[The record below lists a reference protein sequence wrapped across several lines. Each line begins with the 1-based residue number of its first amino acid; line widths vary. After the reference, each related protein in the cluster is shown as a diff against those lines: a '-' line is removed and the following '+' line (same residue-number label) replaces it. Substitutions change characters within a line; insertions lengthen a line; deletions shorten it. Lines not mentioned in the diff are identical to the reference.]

1 MKNIFL
7 KTVLLATLFLGVAT
21 SCVNDDDFE
30 IPALRPIIYSED
42 FNEIDYNMNFDYADW
57 TNFAEAGT
65 KMWIER
71 EYQNDG
77 YIQFSSYG
85 SGEASNIGWAISPAL
100 DMDAFTGEVLTF
112 KSATNFVDNPS
123 NKLEVFVSSDYDGTN
138 VLAATWIQLNAIV
151 ANDTTNGYTYVSS
164 GNIDLSSYTGTL
176 HLAFKV
182 TGNGTSLDGLFQVDK
197 IKIYSS
203 N

>member
-21 SCVNDDDFE
+21 SCVNDDDFV

-57 TNFAEAGT
+57 TNFAETGT
-65 KMWIER
+65 KKWIER
-71 EYQNDG
+71 EFRDDG

>member
-1 MKNIFL
+1 MKNKFL
-7 KTVLLATLFLGVAT
+7 KTALLATLFLGVAT

-30 IPALRPIIYSED
+30 IPKLRPVIYSED

-65 KMWIER
+65 KLWIER
-71 EYQNDG
+71 EYQDDG
-77 YIQFSSYG
+77 YIQFRSYN
-85 SGEASNIGWAISPAL
+85 SGEASNIGWAISPAI
-100 DMDAFTGEVLTF
+100 DMDAFTGEVLSF
-112 KSATNFVDNPS
+112 QSATNFVDNPA

-138 VLAATWIQLNAIV
+138 VLAATWTQLDAVV
-151 ANDTTNGYTYVSS
+151 ADETTNGYTYIPS

-176 HLAFKV
+176 HIAFKV
-182 TGNGTSLDGLFQVDK
+182 TGNGSTLDGLFQVDK